1 MTDIRIINHA
11 SLNGVWMDWLL
22 QPNGLLDESMEL
34 ATTVLVALGTDRLAT
49 DTDMLPDIDSTDR
62 RGWWGDLDAETLWDG
77 WQIGSRLWLLARAKI
92 TGSGCAG
99 GIDHGARRSLRQ

>member
-34 ATTVLVALGTDRLAT
+34 ATG
-49 DTDMLPDIDSTDR
+49 
-62 RGWWGDLDAETLWDG
+62 
-77 WQIGSRLWLLARAKI
+77 RA
-92 TGSGCAG
+92 GCSG
-99 GIDHGARRSLRQ
+99 HRSPCYCY